1 MNSGSPPFEC
11 PTSQLFKTVHS
22 EIFELEQQDLTAC
35 SSVCISDCLS
45 GRQEPTFLLAF
56 KRERLC
62 LNKSKHH
69 ELSNVMIILTH
80 LRRYLRWLECLAVV
94 PRVVSSS
101 SFCLPAWIWLVYKI
115 IVLSAD
121 HFLRKIMLAYLYT
134 FLGWVITLLL
144 LCIILNYLEADFLN
158 KINYP
163 TAGKK
168 ICVYTLP
175 NLIFKKWIQFLECS
189 WNHEYFGS
197 VAKI

>member
-1 MNSGSPPFEC
+1 MNSGSSPFEC

-35 SSVCISDCLS
+35 LSVCISDCLS
-45 GRQEPTFLLAF
+45 GRQAPTFLIAF

-121 HFLRKIMLAYLYT
+121 HFFAKNYACLFIHIFRMSYHPFIALYY
-134 FLGWVITLLL
+134 FKLLG
-144 LCIILNYLEADFLN
+144 
-158 KINYP
+158 
-163 TAGKK
+163 
-168 ICVYTLP
+168 
-175 NLIFKKWIQFLECS
+175 S
-189 WNHEYFGS
+189 WFP
-197 VAKI
+197 K

>member
-1 MNSGSPPFEC
+1 MNSESSPFEC
-11 PTSQLFKTVHS
+11 RTSQLFKTVHS

-35 SSVCISDCLS
+35 LSVCISDCLS

-62 LNKSKHH
+62 LNKSKHN

-121 HFLRKIMLAYLYT
+121 HFFCEKLCLPIYRVCVFTGSGLITGSDRIGPEIGL
-134 FLGWVITLLL
+134 FLCLTDCFFFTRMMYIKDYVFSAICMHLN
-144 LCIILNYLEADFLN
+144 IL
-158 KINYP
+158 I
-163 TAGKK
+163 
-168 ICVYTLP
+168 
-175 NLIFKKWIQFLECS
+175 LI
-189 WNHEYFGS
+189 
-197 VAKI
+197 